1 MCVCRHLVGS
11 LETGHRGRFRLNSL
25 QFPAATWATSQ
36 DGLRLLRILL
46 KNVENSQCTDV
57 YCIFWYKKYM
67 AIDKIPLFLWDVL
80 NLTEIFT
87 CHIRFT
93 EDASNNSLCRFL
105 CLKEFQ
111 QLSVKGGEAPPLL
124 SWPSERPE
132 KYWSVNL
139 VHRVSALVD
148 ALHSSNSGFQ
158 MIPTHLCP
166 ALA

>member
-1 MCVCRHLVGS
+1 MCMCVCRHLVGS

-25 QFPAATWATSQ
+25 QFPGATWATSQ
-36 DGLRLLRILL
+36 DGLRLL
-46 KNVENSQCTDV
+46 
-57 YCIFWYKKYM
+57 
-67 AIDKIPLFLWDVL
+67 LFLWDVL
-80 NLTEIFT
+80 NLTEFFP

-132 KYWSVNL
+132 KYWGVNL

-158 MIPTHLCP
+158 MVSTHLCP

>member
-1 MCVCRHLVGS
+1 MCMCVCRHLVGS

-25 QFPAATWATSQ
+25 QFPAATLATSQ

-46 KNVENSQCTDV
+46 KNVENRQCTDV

-132 KYWSVNL
+132 KY
-139 VHRVSALVD
+139 
-148 ALHSSNSGFQ
+148 
-158 MIPTHLCP
+158 
-166 ALA
+166 